1 MPNQS
6 LMGSGTQMHLYC
18 DLEPSCSTQT
28 LTTSIMRAK
37 KRRRKKILLLNENLR
52 AGKARYEVNLV
63 RCLKDESKSGL

>member
-6 LMGSGTQMHLYC
+6 LMGSGTQMDLYC

-37 KRRRKKILLLNENLR
+37 KRRRKKNSSHKWEL
-52 AGKARYEVNLV
+52 
-63 RCLKDESKSGL
+63 ESWKSQVWGESCQMLERWV